1 MPGSARSTV
10 RSFTS
15 ATQVPVLADSQD
27 PRIGQLLCNRYQVRR
42 VVADGGMGRVYEA
55 LDMQAAPQRSAQG
68 LHPDVSR
75 DEIAVQRFKREFEV
89 SKMLP
94 HDHIVE
100 VLDFSHAMAASSRSD
115 LHC

>member
-1 MPGSARSTV
+1 M
-10 RSFTS
+10 
-15 ATQVPVLADSQD
+15 LADSQD
-27 PRIGQLLCNRYQVRR
+27 ARIGQLMANRYQVRR

-55 LDMQAAPQRSAQG
+55 LDMQAKRNVALKV

-75 DEIAVQRFKREFEV
+75 DQIAVERFKREFEV

-100 VLDFSHAMAASSRSD
+100 VLDFQPTSDGRSTPRTVVPPA
-115 LHC
+115 